1 MIFVHQ
7 INRKTTSALIGQN
20 LSLIGTDN
28 PWKTESYFLKTPTYH
43 AYLFENFVQEKDG
56 VVLLEIERALLV
68 DIIHKHTT
76 KNNKNL
82 FKELESHKEK
92 GGQKGKEKGRN
103 RGKRF
108 S

>member
-1 MIFVHQ
+1 M
-7 INRKTTSALIGQN
+7 
-20 LSLIGTDN
+20 
-28 PWKTESYFLKTPTYH
+28 
-43 AYLFENFVQEKDG
+43 
-56 VVLLEIERALLV
+56 LEIKRALLA
-68 DIIHKHTT
+68 DIIHKHAT

-92 GGQKGKEKGRN
+92 GSQKGKGKGRK

>member
-1 MIFVHQ
+1 MEH
-7 INRKTTSALIGQN
+7 
-20 LSLIGTDN
+20 
-28 PWKTESYFLKTPTYH
+28 WKLFFLKAPTYR

-92 GGQKGKEKGRN
+92 GSQKGKGKGRK

-108 S
+108 SWSNLAKRKMGKRNP